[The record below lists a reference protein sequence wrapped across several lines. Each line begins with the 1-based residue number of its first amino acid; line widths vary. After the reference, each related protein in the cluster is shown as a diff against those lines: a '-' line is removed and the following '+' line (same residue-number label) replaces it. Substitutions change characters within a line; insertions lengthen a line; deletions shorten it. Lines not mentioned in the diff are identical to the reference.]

1 MTDARN
7 TQFASAQRPALK
19 KGTLAAIVGIPAAIA
34 LLMGVP
40 KEESG
45 RTVQVTMA
53 ADGTAAVQHLA
64 GRQYLAAYRDV
75 AGIPTACDGLTAGVR
90 MGQTFT
96 SAQCSAMLESEL
108 VRHAQGV
115 MACTPGLALDKAR
128 RDNVRAAAVSMA
140 YNIGVAAWC
149 GSTARK
155 LVDAGDIRGACDSM
169 LAWDKARING
179 VLRPVAGLTAR
190 RQRERT
196 LCLKDA

>member
-1 MTDARN
+1 MT
-7 TQFASAQRPALK
+7 QSASRAAAPRSPLK

-34 LLMGVP
+34 LFTSVP

-53 ADGTAAVQHLA
+53 ADGTATIEHIA
-64 GRQYLAAYRDV
+64 GPQYLKAYLDIAKV
-75 AGIPTACDGLTAGVR
+75 PTACDGLTAGIKI
-90 MGQTFT
+90 GQTFT
-96 SAQCSAMLESEL
+96 PPQCTSMLESEL

-115 MACTPGLALDKAR
+115 MACTPGLALDKPR

-140 YNIGVAAWC
+140 YNIGVSAWC

-155 LVDAGDIRGACDSM
+155 RIDAGDVRGACDAM
-169 LAWDKARING
+169 LAWDKARVNG

-190 RQRERT
+190 RQRERN